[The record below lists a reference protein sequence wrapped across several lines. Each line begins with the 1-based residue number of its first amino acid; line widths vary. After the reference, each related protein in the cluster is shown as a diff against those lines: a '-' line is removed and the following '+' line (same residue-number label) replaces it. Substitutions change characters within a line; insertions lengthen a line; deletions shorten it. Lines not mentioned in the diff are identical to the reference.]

1 MKENNAES
9 ADHLRDLAREEF
21 ALPQPRMEQLDAILD
36 AYDLESDKRL
46 SRASFTAG
54 WYAACAAMLR
64 SKP

>member
-1 MKENNAES
+1 MLERKIES

-21 ALPQPRMEQLDAILD
+21 APLQPQMEQLDAVLD
-36 AYDLESDKRL
+36 AYDLDSDKRL
-46 SRASFTAG
+46 SRASYIAG